1 MSSTKAIVLPPG
13 AGPRIVVLGD
23 HMTLKIHGRDTGGVF
38 SQFEASCQPQVGPP
52 LHIHHREEETFFVIE
67 GEFEFV
73 CGDLRTTGGPG
84 TVVHLPRG
92 VAHRFKNIGESTGRL
107 LITLTPAGLEDFFM
121 EVGALP
127 SDQQADIPRII
138 ALATRY
144 GMEILAGP

>member
-1 MSSTKAIVLPPG
+1 
-13 AGPRIVVLGD
+13 
-23 HMTLKIHGRDTGGVF
+23 MTLKIHGRDTGGVF